1 MTTAEN
7 FYWTGDKTRGA
18 NYNRYYRRDPS
29 IGVTAFSWDY
39 AGNWLIK
46 REGYT
51 AGEGGGNTFGYYF
64 EDATRTPRGSDN
76 VFFTQL
82 ISSQPGIP
90 AGYVYP
96 TTECLFGGITGAQNG
111 GGTWGGEATGTTGEL
126 QGFLNLLEIDSSY
139 SRIRQANFALGN
151 EFGSTFGNFSLGN
164 SASIVIGGMT
174 GLSGNTGNLIFTN
187 TDGTTVE
194 FVGSTFY
201 GMTAGGQY
209 PGPSGGLSG
218 GTYGTEETKGK
229 WIIGTRGAGAT
240 GATGIWGKT
249 AATLALF
256 NALRAGISGCGP
268 QRYSLPCPCDEEH
281 AWQCPDTPRGPLKMQ
296 ITGFTGDHG
305 VTVNNAVGVTFVL
318 TQMLG
323 GDPGNTKIT
332 GTILTPNTQSAF
344 FGVTAGITLIDPS
357 NALGYSGGFT
367 GGTSTTTANELA
379 IRATSINH
387 DSAAP
392 VHLVDS
398 GLTRGFILN
407 SGQFNYKR
415 GTINQIVYNRR
426 AIDYLGDPQTAS
438 YITDT
443 EFPSG
448 SVVISGGTFQHG
460 GSGSGTVT
468 DFGGERPITYIRAS
482 GGIENV
488 VVDAFRR
495 GSVVIDAEVTTE
507 LEMYPEKNH
516 PAGIQGSVEI
526 SRPIAETERFNYPLV
541 TLKSFNPEHQLS
553 GTTFNNKL
561 ILNSGLTIGQLDI
574 EAGTVSVG
582 QFIAD
587 RPITVSDGSISGKGV
602 LKARSEFNPS
612 YTGFRIGGDD
622 FPVQPATGGV
632 TLPEGILIYDPDA
645 KIEFSAGH
653 YVLATF
659 LGNTGSDEAFQKPGS
674 PIPPKF
680 SD

>member
-7 FYWTGDKTRGA
+7 FYWAGDKTRGRDTS
-18 NYNRYYRRDPS
+18 RYYRRNPS
-29 IGVTAFSWDY
+29 IGATAFSWDY
-39 AGNWLIK
+39 AGNWFIK
-46 REGYT
+46 TEGYT
-51 AGEGGGNTFGYYF
+51 AAHGGGNTFGYYF

-76 VFFTQL
+76 VFFTRL
-82 ISSQPGIP
+82 DGSQPGIE
-90 AGYVYP
+90 AHNFFP
-96 TTECLFGGITGAQNG
+96 TTECLFGGITGPLTG

-126 QGFLNLLEIDSSY
+126 QGFLNLVEVDSSY
-139 SRIRQANFALGN
+139 YRIRQANFALGN

-201 GMTAGGQY
+201 GVTAGGQY

-218 GTYGTEETKGK
+218 GTYGTEETQGK
-229 WIIGTRGAGAT
+229 WIIGTSLRGT
-240 GATGIWGKT
+240 DNNTWGKT

-268 QRYSLPCPCDEEH
+268 QPFSKPCPCDEEY
-281 AWQCPDTPRGPLKMQ
+281 WWDCLDTPRGPLKMQ

-305 VTVNNAVGVTFVL
+305 ITVNNAVGVTFVL

-332 GTILTPNTQSAF
+332 GSILSPNDQSVF

-357 NALGYSGGFT
+357 TALGYSGGFT
-367 GGTSTTTANELA
+367 GGTSTTIANELS
-379 IRATSINH
+379 IRTTTINH

-398 GLTRGFILN
+398 GLTRGFVLN
-407 SGQFNYKR
+407 SGQFNFKR

-426 AIDYLGDPQTAS
+426 VIDYLGDPQTAS

-460 GSGSGTVT
+460 GGSGSGTIT

-495 GSVVIDAEVTTE
+495 GSVVIDAEVTTSME
-507 LEMYPEKNH
+507 VYPEKNH
-516 PAGIQGSVEI
+516 PADIQGSVEI
-526 SRPIAETERFNYPLV
+526 SRPIAETERFNYPLI
-541 TLKSFNPEHQLS
+541 TMKSFNPAHQLS
-553 GTTFNNKL
+553 GSTSNNKL

-587 RPITVSDGSISGKGV
+587 RPITVSDGSISGTGV

-622 FPVQPATGGV
+622 FPVQPSTGGV

-674 PIPPKF
+674 PLPPKV
-680 SD
+680 